1 MSPGH
6 PVWMSCVHTDAI
18 DIMHIHMWIMNIC
31 MHVFNTHGSYRR
43 LLAMFGEVVLGL
55 EAGAFEAQMDLVREE
70 VGVDDD
76 SMLTG
81 EDMKVIV
88 GRFKVSQ
95 Y

>member
-1 MSPGH
+1 
-6 PVWMSCVHTDAI
+6 
-18 DIMHIHMWIMNIC
+18 
-31 MHVFNTHGSYRR
+31 MHVLNTHGSYRR

-95 Y
+95 YWRASLSVPWKEILYNELADGTYANL